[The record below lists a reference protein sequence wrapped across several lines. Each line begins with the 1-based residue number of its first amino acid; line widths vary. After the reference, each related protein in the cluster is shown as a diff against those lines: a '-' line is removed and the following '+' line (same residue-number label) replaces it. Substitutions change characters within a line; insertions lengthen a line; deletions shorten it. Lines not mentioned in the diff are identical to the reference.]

1 MHFQSFYRE
10 NKINSKY
17 LLFLKFQI
25 LSCLIGKNYFWGI
38 TFRDKTSKNYE
49 ILLYRI
55 FSICSVYLKD
65 LKTFLISI
73 FSPKNSKNN
82 KVRLHYLK
90 IEMIE
95 KILRFSNFV
104 YFCKILFVHQTI
116 CCLNH
121 AIFKLGISFL
131 IFFPFKI
138 SNFCNLFSFK
148 ILNQRIWLKLNQI

>member
-95 KILRFSNFV
+95 KILRFSNFLYFSKIFFFV
-104 YFCKILFVHQTI
+104 YQTI

-121 AIFKLGISFL
+121 AILKFRHFFPIFFLLKYQIYVIYWVLKFL
-131 IFFPFKI
+131 INAFDW
-138 SNFCNLFSFK
+138 N
-148 ILNQRIWLKLNQI
+148 